1 MGRADEEGFI
11 EIAATAWAAEVDK
24 SRRQPINPLAVGRA
38 RQGVFLWM
46 QVKGSA
52 AALDKLAA
60 EGKLPIR
67 HKWFRETISRVRPEG
82 VTAMTDQ
89 IDVPVAHRELL
100 PGLRRELRDQGYFD
114 WRTWSSKDNLL
125 PGVWRVRVVYADNAP
140 VLCGDGGERR
150 PCEYSLEVR

>member
-1 MGRADEEGFI
+1 M
-11 EIAATAWAAEVDK
+11 
-24 SRRQPINPLAVGRA
+24 
-38 RQGVFLWM
+38 
-46 QVKGSA
+46 
-52 AALDKLAA
+52 
-60 EGKLPIR
+60 
-67 HKWFRETISRVRPEG
+67 FRETISRVRPEG